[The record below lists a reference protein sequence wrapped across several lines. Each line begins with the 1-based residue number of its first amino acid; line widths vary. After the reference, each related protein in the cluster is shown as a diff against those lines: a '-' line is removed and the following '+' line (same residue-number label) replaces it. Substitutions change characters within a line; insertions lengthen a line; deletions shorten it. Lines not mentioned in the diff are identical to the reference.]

1 MFDGAFGESIAFF
14 EVEIDRVGGGTDGKN
29 GVGVAPG
36 EALWFGTATGGEAEE
51 ECHVIKD
58 VEEDWIGAIDAL
70 GTRDLTR
77 LVVRMVCV
85 GFTVKLGV
93 LRYVTISNNRRQEG
107 ACCREARTAFLDK
120 STVLGRY

>member
-58 VEEDWIGAIDAL
+58 VEDWIGAIDAL

-77 LVVRMVCV
+77 LVVRMVV
-85 GFTVKLGV
+85 WGSPLSWGARYNNFKQMIGGGLLSRLARPLGHSH
-93 LRYVTISNNRRQEG
+93 LQ
-107 ACCREARTAFLDK
+107 F
-120 STVLGRY
+120 